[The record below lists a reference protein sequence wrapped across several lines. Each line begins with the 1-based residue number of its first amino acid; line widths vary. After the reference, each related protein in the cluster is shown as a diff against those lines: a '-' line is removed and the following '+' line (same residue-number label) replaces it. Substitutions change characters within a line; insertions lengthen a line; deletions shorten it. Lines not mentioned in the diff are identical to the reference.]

1 MVDANVYLVVRKPLL
16 TEKNMHRAEKRR
28 EYTFDV
34 DVKANKIE
42 IRRAVE
48 SLYNVKV
55 ARVHTVTKQG
65 LKRRFGWHQVQTP
78 NQKKAIVKLREGYK
92 IELL

>member
-65 LKRRFGWHQVQTP
+65 LKRRPSRSAPRSATSRSP
-78 NQKKAIVKLREGYK
+78 SRPAATS
-92 IELL
+92 

>member
-1 MVDANVYLVVRKPLL
+1 MVDANVYRIVRRPLL
-16 TEKNMHRAEKRR
+16 TEKNMHRAEGRR
-28 EYTFDV
+28 EYTFEV
-34 DVKANKIE
+34 DPAANKIE

-55 ARVHTVTKQG
+55 LRVHTVLKKG
-65 LKRRFGWHQVQTP
+65 LQRRFGWHRVKTP
-78 NQKKAIVKLREGYK
+78 DVKKAIVKLREGYK